1 MISFKIIIVVF
12 SLLYICNGKDYLV
25 EVEDENYNGNEY
37 DVIQIRF
44 G

>member
-25 EVEDENYNGNEY
+25 EVEDEDYNGNEY

>member
-25 EVEDENYNGNEY
+25 EVEDEDYNGNEY
-37 DVIQIRF
+37 DVTQIRF

>member
-1 MISFKIIIVVF
+1 MISFKILTVVF
-12 SLLYICNGKDYLV
+12 SLFYVCNGKDYLL
-25 EVEDENYNGNEY
+25 EVEDEDYNGNEY